1 MDVSAASILV
11 VDDEESLRI
20 TLAANLELE
29 GHQVLEA
36 SSGEEALRVVR
47 ERSVDVVLTD
57 IRMPGLHGVE
67 LHRHLRREHPGLPVV
82 LMTAFAQES
91 LINDALAEGAFTVLP
106 KPFDVEHLLGTLRRA
121 ARAHG
126 VLVVDD
132 TQEVAE
138 ATVEGLRLCGVS
150 AQAVYDGDAA
160 LEHVRSGRFDVC
172 VVDLVMPGMTGA
184 EMVEKVRGTGL
195 DMGVIA
201 VSGHD
206 VPQMMREVAALGD
219 VACMRK
225 PISVRELAQAIAR
238 TRSRPWGRS

>member
-1 MDVSAASILV
+1 MSTARILV

-29 GHQVLEA
+29 GYEVVEA
-36 SSGEEALRVVR
+36 ATGEEALERVR
-47 ERSVDVVLTD
+47 ERPVDVVLAD

-67 LHRHLRREHPGLPVV
+67 LYRHLRRERPGLPVV

-91 LINDALAEGAFTVLP
+91 LVEDALAEGVFTVLQ
-106 KPFDVEHLLGTLRRA
+106 KPFEVAHLLRTLRQA
-121 ARAHG
+121 ARTPE

-138 ATVEGLRLCGVS
+138 ATVEGLRLCGVR
-150 AQAVYDGDAA
+150 AQAAYDGDVAVE
-160 LEHVRSGRFDVC
+160 LMRSGSIDVC
-172 VVDLVMPGMTGA
+172 VVDLVMPGMTGPQV
-184 EMVEKVRGTGL
+184 VERLRSAGQSVA
-195 DMGVIA
+195 VIA

-206 VPQMMREVAALGD
+206 VPEMMRQVAALGD

-225 PISVRELAQAIAR
+225 PISIRELAQTIAR
-238 TRSRPWGRS
+238 TRGRALARS